1 MTEALIA
8 LVALTAM
15 EIVLG
20 IDNIVVISIVTGNL
34 PVEQRTRV
42 RRWGLGIAMILRI
55 LLLLVIQQIM
65 RLDQPF
71 LRLTD
76 YGLPMHWLPSDM
88 DAHHLELVNGI
99 SWRDVIML
107 VGGVFLIANTVHEIH
122 AETGAR
128 YSSDA
133 APRATS
139 FSSAITQVLIMDV
152 IFSLDSIITAV
163 GMAQEIWVMILA
175 IILSVGVMM
184 MFAGAVSEFVH
195 RNPTIK
201 MLALSFLIL
210 IGVMLVAEGLGTHV
224 GKGYIYFAM
233 AFSLVVEALNMRV
246 RKVRDPNFEI

>member
-1 MTEALIA
+1 MEALIA

-34 PVEQRTRV
+34 PPEQRARA
-42 RRWGLGIAMILRI
+42 RRFGLGVAMILRI

-65 RLDQPF
+65 QLDQPF
-71 LRLTD
+71 LLLTD
-76 YGLPMHWLPSDM
+76 YGLPIHWLPLSMESHQRD
-88 DAHHLELVNGI
+88 LVNGI

-107 VGGVFLIANTVHEIH
+107 VGGIFLIAKTVHEIH
-122 AETGAR
+122 AETDPQHQNNATG
-128 YSSDA
+128 
-133 APRATS
+133 RATT
-139 FSSAITQVLIMDV
+139 FSSAITQILVMDV

-175 IILSVGVMM
+175 VVLSVGVMM
-184 MFAGAVSEFVH
+184 TFAGTVSEFVH

-233 AFSLVVEALNMRV
+233 AFSLLVEALNMRV
-246 RKVRDPNFEI
+246 RKVKGPNFEI